1 MAMRRVVVT
10 PTFAAGLGV
19 VIAAGM
25 ALPMT
30 RTVISYGGEPPVGGH
45 RCPVKDCDNG
55 SPGDGGTLA
64 GAKPGLPLVTPS
76 PVTHSPD
83 PAAAPSTGGAAA
95 GRSGRSGPQPV
106 MQSQTLRQW
115 QSGFIEQIT
124 ITDPGEQAPANW
136 QLRLTY
142 DQARIIGVWGGQ
154 WSPSGD
160 DTVVV
165 TPSAGDGH
173 TSDGGGGGGTGFASD
188 SGTGSTGGGGA
199 GSTGGTDTGFAG
211 GSGTGS
217 TGGSGT
223 GGGTSGGPSDGVN
236 SGSGGTGNG
245 SLQVVLAVSGGH
257 AGPPSGCSF
266 NGRTCRNG

>member
-1 MAMRRVVVT
+1 
-10 PTFAAGLGV
+10 
-19 VIAAGM
+19 
-25 ALPMT
+25 
-30 RTVISYGGEPPVGGH
+30 
-45 RCPVKDCDNG
+45 
-55 SPGDGGTLA
+55 
-64 GAKPGLPLVTPS
+64 
-76 PVTHSPD
+76 
-83 PAAAPSTGGAAA
+83 
-95 GRSGRSGPQPV
+95 
-106 MQSQTLRQW
+106 MQSQTLREW

-124 ITDPGEQAPANW
+124 ITDPGEQARANW

-160 DTVVV
+160 NTVVV
-165 TPSAGDGH
+165 TPSDGDGH
-173 TSDGGGGGGTGFASD
+173 TSGGGGGGGTGFASD
-188 SGTGSTGGGGA
+188 SGTGSTGGGGT
-199 GSTGGTDTGFAG
+199 GSTGGSGTGSAGGSGTGFAG

-223 GGGTSGGPSDGVN
+223 GGGTSGRPSDGVN